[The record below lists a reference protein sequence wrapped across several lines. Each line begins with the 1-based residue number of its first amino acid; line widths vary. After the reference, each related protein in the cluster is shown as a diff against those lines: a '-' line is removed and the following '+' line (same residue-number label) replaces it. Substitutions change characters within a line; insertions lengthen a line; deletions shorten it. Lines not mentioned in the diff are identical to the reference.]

1 MEQPD
6 LIELTQKLDYTFQN
20 ESLLH
25 EALNH
30 SSFVNE
36 QGESALRDNE
46 RLEFLGDAVLNLV
59 VGHIL
64 MDRYPHLKEGELSR
78 IRANLVNETQL
89 AWVARGID
97 LGRHIRLGKGE
108 LQTNGSEKNSI
119 LADAYEALIAAVYL
133 DNGFEAAY
141 KIIENC
147 LSSSLVSITDSAA
160 NYDFKSQLQE
170 LVQINHGS
178 VPEYRIVKEVGP
190 DHDKTFHVEVKVLKL
205 LEQGTGKSKKM
216 AEQSAAQKALEILRA
231 EKELK
236 EPNGDE

>member
-6 LIELTQKLDYTFQN
+6 IIELTEKLNYTFQN

-30 SSFVNE
+30 SSYVNE
-36 QGESALRDNE
+36 QADSTLRDNE

-64 MDRYPHLKEGELSR
+64 MDRYPGLREGELSR
-78 IRANLVNETQL
+78 IRANLVNESQL
-89 AWVARGID
+89 AKVARGID
-97 LGRHIRLGKGE
+97 LGSHLRLGKGE
-108 LQTNGSEKNSI
+108 LQTNGREKNSI

-133 DNGFEAAY
+133 DKGFKAAY
-141 KIIENC
+141 KIIEIS
-147 LSSSLVSITDSAA
+147 LSSALVSVTDSAA

-170 LVQINHGS
+170 RVQMNHGS
-178 VPEYRIVKEVGP
+178 IPEYRIVKEVGP

-216 AEQSAAQKALEILRA
+216 AEQSAAQKALEILKA
-231 EKELK
+231 EKEL
-236 EPNGDE
+236 EDPDADG